1 MWHVAVSKVNL
12 GNNLLFS
19 QNIGS
24 IFVYSGEVTITG
36 NATLSKN
43 YQLRIQTLRLIVS
56 QDLIFLMKEVR

>member
-43 YQLRIQTLRLIVS
+43 YQLRKVTDFKTDS
-56 QDLIFLMKEVR
+56 